1 MNNKSIAVID
11 LKAFYSYVECVD
23 RGLDPWSTPLV
34 VADKSRSVNTIVLS
48 VTPYLKK
55 LGIPSRLRVKE
66 LPKDIDYIFATPRMS
81 RYIEKSSEVVSIILD
96 FVSEEDIHVYSI
108 DEAFIDL
115 TTYLTFYKKT
125 PKEMV
130 KLITNT
136 IKEKTGLESTAG
148 IGDNFFLA
156 KIALDLFAKKEK
168 DGIAIMHQNDV
179 KKKLWPIT
187 DLTKI
192 WGIGA
197 NTAAKLNKMSI
208 YSMGDLA
215 NSDRDYLVSK
225 FGVMGEQLHYCA
237 NGIDESDIREVYIPK
252 ENSLTNGQ
260 VLPRDY
266 NKKQIVTVLRE
277 MNDDLCLRMRNQHQL
292 TCVVGLYIGYSGEL
306 GGFARQMSLLKPTDN
321 TKTLFDALYEI
332 FNKYIVDLPIRRI
345 SLSFGKLI
353 KSNKY
358 EQIGLFEDASVL
370 EEQKNLDLMIDT
382 LHNKYGKDIIL
393 RASALL
399 SESTAIERHNQ
410 IGGHRK

>member
-1 MNNKSIAVID
+1 
-11 LKAFYSYVECVD
+11 
-23 RGLDPWSTPLV
+23 
-34 VADKSRSVNTIVLS
+34 
-48 VTPYLKK
+48 
-55 LGIPSRLRVKE
+55 
-66 LPKDIDYIFATPRMS
+66 
-81 RYIEKSSEVVSIILD
+81 
-96 FVSEEDIHVYSI
+96 
-108 DEAFIDL
+108 
-115 TTYLTFYKKT
+115 
-125 PKEMV
+125 MV